1 MNLLYL
7 LHFVPGRTTIVSLIY
22 AWNSRKQPSEKRCAC
37 APIALPLFDFC
48 FRLLAGW
55 SKVLKLPHNL
65 HRSHVAKKSL
75 HSLFPHSS
83 WYFFFAASTA
93 YVHVYGFQFSLIKPV
108 RVQFAQGCFI
118 VARVPCHAMPRA
130 NPANCVY
137 FIMFSLKLKTTT
149 KWLIW
154 TWGLHVLDDKIMLIN
169 RNQRL
174 RRSIIHIVLF
184 RLASNYFYADRFD
197 KAHFFSIIITLIA
210 LPATY
215 NVFCLPYQ
223 I

>member
-1 MNLLYL
+1 MHLLYL

-22 AWNSRKQPSEKRCAC
+22 AWNSRKQPSGKRCAC

-75 HSLFPHSS
+75 HSLLPHSS
-83 WYFFFAASTA
+83 WYFFSAVVIAGAAASTA

-118 VARVPCHAMPRA
+118 VARVLCHASREPRKLRIFH
-130 NPANCVY
+130 ND
-137 FIMFSLKLKTTT
+137 FSEIKS
-149 KWLIW
+149 
-154 TWGLHVLDDKIMLIN
+154 N
-169 RNQRL
+169 NQMVDL
-174 RRSIIHIVLF
+174 NMRSA
-184 RLASNYFYADRFD
+184 R
-197 KAHFFSIIITLIA
+197 
-210 LPATY
+210 PWW
-215 NVFCLPYQ
+215 
-223 I
+223 